1 MVFVDN
7 NSHFFETVLCTVA
20 NLQKCD
26 LLLIYTLKNI
36 PIIQDDYSE
45 TFNSFQRLIL
55 SMPIQTE
62 CLCLFMLLISLRD
75 GFNTF
80 LWYNSHLM
88 IKEISTADTIV
99 DQDSRSE

>member
-7 NSHFFETVLCTVA
+7 ISHFFETVLCTVA

-55 SMPIQTE
+55 SMH
-62 CLCLFMLLISLRD
+62 CMFRA
-75 GFNTF
+75 
-80 LWYNSHLM
+80 YSHRVSVS
-88 IKEISTADTIV
+88 IYAFDITKRWV
-99 DQDSRSE
+99 